1 MARSLREV
9 PVGKNPGRVLSNSRD
24 EYRRAKPVGT
34 HALVLGICVAV
45 FAATLPFVATPAV
58 AAEMDKNAKADAKTA
73 MRLYK
78 EGNYEDAAKIFVKLS
93 VAYPDMLVFVRNLGA
108 CYYYMR
114 RYEPA
119 LSNLRDYEHRKKD
132 IAPDDRAE
140 IAGWIGEMERIR
152 DQAAAAAAP
161 AATPTPPAA
170 PVPIAVPIAPTP
182 TPPSPPATPPS
193 APAEQPSVAVE
204 PPVPPTP
211 SSEPASAP
219 SSQPVENTYP
229 QQGPYGAQPSYP
241 QGQYGAQP
249 QQPTYPQ
256 GQYGAQ
262 PQQPSY
268 PQGQYG
274 AQPQPTYPQ
283 PGQYGAQPAYPTT
296 QYPQAGGAYP
306 PAYQQQPAAYPP
318 GGYAAG
324 GVATPASPPP
334 SSGGGRK
341 AVAWILGVAGVG
353 GLVAGGVCTA
363 MALSKFSKVQTKY
376 DPATE
381 KQGKDFAKYQWL
393 GYGAGA
399 ALLTTAIIVGAS
411 GGSSSPSVALAP
423 VVGPGAAG
431 ATLSGSF

>member
-1 MARSLREV
+1 MPISGHILR
-9 PVGKNPGRVLSNSRD
+9 GIL
-24 EYRRAKPVGT
+24 
-34 HALVLGICVAV
+34 LGICVAV
-45 FAATLPFVATPAV
+45 FAATLPLAATPAA
-58 AAEMDKNAKADAKTA
+58 AAEMDKIAKADAKTA

-78 EGNYEDAAKIFVKLS
+78 EGNYEDAAKIFLKLS
-93 VAYPDMLVFVRNLGA
+93 VAYPDMVVFVRNLGA

-161 AATPTPPAA
+161 AASPAPAAA
-170 PVPIAVPIAPTP
+170 PVPIAVPEVAPPVAVPAAPVPSAPSASPEQPPATVASP
-182 TPPSPPATPPS
+182 TPPASTTGSSAAPS
-193 APAEQPSVAVE
+193 A
-204 PPVPPTP
+204 
-211 SSEPASAP
+211 
-219 SSQPVENTYP
+219 QPVENTYP
-229 QQGPYGAQPSYP
+229 QQGPYGAQP
-241 QGQYGAQP
+241 
-249 QQPTYPQ
+249 QPT
-256 GQYGAQ
+256 
-262 PQQPSY
+262 Y

-283 PGQYGAQPAYPTT
+283 GQYGAQPQPTYPQGQYGAQPQPTYPQGQYGAQPGYPTT
-296 QYPQAGGAYP
+296 QYPPAGGAYP
-306 PAYQQQPAAYPP
+306 PAYQPQPAPYPP

-324 GVATPASPPP
+324 GVAAPASPPP

-341 AVAWILGVAGVG
+341 AVAWIFGVTGVG
-353 GLVAGGVCTA
+353 GLAAGGA
-363 MALSKFSKVQTKY
+363 FALLAKSKFSQVEKKY
-376 DPATE
+376 DPAVE
-381 KQGKDFAKYQWL
+381 KKGKDFITYEWICL
-393 GYGAGA
+393 GSGA

-423 VVGPGAAG
+423 VVGPGTAG